1 MQKAL
6 LVFAVLFSFS
16 CNNSEPSRAEGAAA
30 APVVF
35 TGTSGNSAAFNVSFK
50 KALQDYYEL
59 KEQFIKEN
67 MAGIDTVASVL
78 QYSVNHILTDS
89 LSGDSTIL
97 MVAKTYVTGIDAELI
112 GLKGEQDLE
121 EKRRAF
127 QMVGEQ
133 FYDLIRTVQYDQE
146 VIYHVYC
153 SSVFND
159 EGASWLSSSTQIRN
173 PYRPKTLPD
182 CGEIRDS
189 IDLRIKTK

>member
-16 CNNSEPSRAEGAAA
+16 CNNPEPKVTDVA

-35 TGTSGNSAAFNVSFK
+35 TGTSGNSAAFNASFK
-50 KALQDYYEL
+50 KALQAYYAL
-59 KEQFIKEN
+59 KDQFVEEQL
-67 MAGIDTVASVL
+67 AGIDTAASQL
-78 QYSVNHILTDS
+78 MNSVNNIMIDS

-97 MVAKTYVTGIDAELI
+97 IVAKTYITGIDAELI

-121 EKRRAF
+121 EKRKAF

-146 VIYHVYC
+146 VIYHIYC

-159 EGASWLSSSTQIRN
+159 EGASWLSSTTRIRN

-189 IDLRIKTK
+189 IDLRIKKK

>member
-16 CNNSEPSRAEGAAA
+16 CNNPEPKVTDVA

-35 TGTSGNSAAFNVSFK
+35 TGTSGNSAAFNASFK
-50 KALQDYYEL
+50 KALQAYYAL
-59 KEQFIKEN
+59 KDQFVEEQL
-67 MAGIDTVASVL
+67 AGIDTAASQL
-78 QYSVNHILTDS
+78 MNSVNNIMIDS

-97 MVAKTYVTGIDAELI
+97 IVAKTYITGIDAELI

-121 EKRRAF
+121 EKRKAF

-146 VIYHVYC
+146 VIYHIYC

-159 EGASWLSSSTQIRN
+159 EGASWLSSATRIRN

-189 IDLRIKTK
+189 IDLRIKKK

>member
-6 LVFAVLFSFS
+6 LVFAVLFFFS
-16 CNNSEPSRAEGAAA
+16 CNSSDLKPADVA

-35 TGTSGNSAAFNVSFK
+35 TGTSGNSAAFNATFK

-59 KEQFIKEN
+59 KEQFIAEN
-67 MAGIDTVASVL
+67 RGGIDTAASQL
-78 QYSVNHILTDS
+78 KYSVNEILTDS
-89 LSGDSTIL
+89 LSGDSTIR
-97 MVAKTYVTGIDAELI
+97 MVAKTYITGIDAELI

-121 EKRRAF
+121 EKRKAF

-153 SSVFND
+153 SGVFSD
-159 EGASWLSSSTQIRN
+159 EGASWLSSSAQIRN
-173 PYRPKTLPD
+173 PYRPKTMPD
-182 CGEIRDS
+182 CGEVRDS
-189 IDLRIKTK
+189 IDLRIKAK

>member
-16 CNNSEPSRAEGAAA
+16 CNNPEPPAAEGTAA

-35 TGTSGNSAAFNVSFK
+35 TGSSGNSPAFNASFK
-50 KALQDYYEL
+50 KALQSYYEL
-59 KEQFIKEN
+59 KEQFITEN
-67 MAGIDTVASVL
+67 TAGIDTAASQL
-78 QYSVNHILTDS
+78 QYSVNHIMTDS
-89 LSGDSTIL
+89 LSGDSTIR
-97 MVAKTYVTGIDAELI
+97 MVASTYITGIDAELI

-121 EKRRAF
+121 EKRKAF

-146 VIYHVYC
+146 VIYHMYC

-159 EGASWLSSSTQIRN
+159 EGASWLSSTTKIRN